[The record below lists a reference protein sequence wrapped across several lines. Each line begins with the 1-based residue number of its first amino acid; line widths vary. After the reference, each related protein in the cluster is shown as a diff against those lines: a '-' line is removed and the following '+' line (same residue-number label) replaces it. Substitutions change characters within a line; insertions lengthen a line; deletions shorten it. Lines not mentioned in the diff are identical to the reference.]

1 MDDLW
6 YSEYHTEHVRFSLR
20 VKAQLYAAQSDYQHI
35 AVYDSPEFGRF
46 LTLDG
51 VMMLTE
57 RDEFIY
63 HEMMVHVPMAANP
76 NIRDVLVIGAGDG
89 GVLRELAKY
98 KTVRHVDLVEID
110 AQVIEVCRKCLPGT
124 ACGFDDPRVQVHV
137 ADGLKFIRHCERK
150 YDLILVDSTDPTGP
164 GEVLFTKEFYGNC
177 RAVLNPDGILVNQH
191 ESPFYAAD
199 AQAMMRALCE
209 DYGNPSSMH
218 RKGVESEKYIR
229 YAKETIAKL
238 LKVQEKEIIFTSG
251 GTESDNIALIGAA
264 YANHRAGRHIITTRI
279 EHPAVLQT
287 CAYLEEQGFQVT
299 YLPVDRNGAVNLYDL
314 EKAMTRGTILVSLM
328 HVNNEIGTIEPIE
341 QAGELI
347 KRLNPNTLF
356 HVDAVQSFGKF
367 AIYPKRMHIDML
379 SVSAHKIHGPKG
391 VGFLYVNEKAK
402 VRPII
407 FGGGQQKGM
416 RSGTENVPGIAGM
429 ALAAEEAY
437 SDLEGKRNYL
447 YALKDRFTDGLAGL
461 DGIRINGPLGRD
473 GAPNVV
479 SVSIQGVRS
488 EVMLHALE
496 DKGIYVSAGSAC
508 SSNKP
513 SASATLKA
521 IGVEKQYL
529 DSTIRFSMSVL
540 NTEED
545 MDYTLRALKELVP
558 MLRRYTRY

>member
-1 MDDLW
+1 M
-6 YSEYHTEHVRFSLR
+6 E
-20 VKAQLYAAQSDYQHI
+20 
-35 AVYDSPEFGRF
+35 VY
-46 LTLDG
+46 LDNSA
-51 VMMLTE
+51 TT
-57 RDEFIY
+57 R
-63 HEMMVHVPMAANP
+63 
-76 NIRDVLVIGAGDG
+76 
-89 GVLRELAKY
+89 
-98 KTVRHVDLVEID
+98 
-110 AQVIEVCRKCLPGT
+110 CLPN
-124 ACGFDDPRVQVHV
+124 V
-137 ADGLKFIRHCERK
+137 AALM
-150 YDLILVDSTDPTGP
+150 
-164 GEVLFTKEFYGNC
+164 TK
-177 RAVLNPDGILVNQH
+177 I
-191 ESPFYAAD
+191 
-199 AQAMMRALCE
+199 MCE

-299 YLPVDRNGAVNLYDL
+299 YLPVDRSGAVSLYDL
-314 EKAMTRGTILVSLM
+314 EKAMTRGTILVSIM

>member
-1 MDDLW
+1 M
-6 YSEYHTEHVRFSLR
+6 E
-20 VKAQLYAAQSDYQHI
+20 
-35 AVYDSPEFGRF
+35 VY
-46 LTLDG
+46 LDNSA
-51 VMMLTE
+51 TT
-57 RDEFIY
+57 R
-63 HEMMVHVPMAANP
+63 
-76 NIRDVLVIGAGDG
+76 
-89 GVLRELAKY
+89 
-98 KTVRHVDLVEID
+98 
-110 AQVIEVCRKCLPGT
+110 CLPN
-124 ACGFDDPRVQVHV
+124 V
-137 ADGLKFIRHCERK
+137 AALM
-150 YDLILVDSTDPTGP
+150 
-164 GEVLFTKEFYGNC
+164 TK
-177 RAVLNPDGILVNQH
+177 I
-191 ESPFYAAD
+191 
-199 AQAMMRALCE
+199 MCE

-299 YLPVDRNGAVNLYDL
+299 YLPVDRSGTVSLYDL
-314 EKAMTRGTILVSLM
+314 EKAMTRGTILVSIM

-367 AIYPKRMHIDML
+367 AIYPQRMHIDML

-521 IGVEKQYL
+521 IGVEKPYL

-545 MDYTLRALKELVP
+545 MDYTLRVLKELVP
-558 MLRRYTRY
+558 MLRRYIRH